1 MKQLS
6 QIIFFSVLGESAMQI
21 VLAISTAVMFT
32 QIFVHKIF
40 TGRSRWIGRKKKRR
54 LEDNMW
60 LIE

>member
-6 QIIFFSVLGESAMQI
+6 QIIFFSILGESAVQI
-21 VLAISTAVMFT
+21 ILALSTVIMLT

-40 TGRSRWIGRKKKRR
+40 TGKTRRIVRKKSS
-54 LEDNMW
+54 EMENNMW